1 MYRTTSCN
9 SLRTEHIGQS
19 VTLAGWINSRRDH
32 GGVIFVDLR
41 DREGLTQV
49 VFRPEDFP
57 KLASVL
63 IDHAAEAA
71 TTSKGI
77 DLEKAYSDPLMTSG
91 LNIDER
97 EWEKARALRSEDV
110 ISVTGRVAPR
120 LQGTEN
126 AKIETG
132 EIEIIASELRVLNKA
147 DVPPFPLD
155 DPSVNEDLRLQY
167 RYLDLR
173 TAHMQRNIKLRH
185 RVVKATRDYLDEQG
199 FLEIETPVL
208 SNPTPEGARDFLVPS
223 RLNPGTFYALPQ
235 APQQYKQLL
244 QVAGLEKYFQIARCF
259 RDEDLR
265 ADRQPEFTQIDVE
278 ASFITDVEIQTLIEG
293 LLSRIF
299 KESRGVD
306 IPVPFP
312 RMTYADAMNR
322 YGSDKPDT
330 RFAIELVELTD
341 IFTASTFKV
350 FASVASGGG
359 TIKAI
364 NAKGA
369 AALLSKEQL
378 KKWEEWVKTE
388 FGAKGLAYIKWS
400 VGGEWESPI
409 VKFFSDAEK
418 KALAERMGFAEGDVL
433 FFGAD
438 AKLEPVCE
446 ILGRVRLRCAELLGL
461 LAEKKDQLNFLWVVD
476 FPLLAFSP
484 EDNHWVAVHHPF
496 TRPKAEDVPAMEA
509 GDYGKVRAVAY
520 DVVLN
525 GVELGGGSIRIHERE
540 LQAKLFEVLGVNAEE
555 QQIKFGHILKAF
567 SFGAPPHGG
576 IALGLDRLVMLITG
590 ASSIREVIAFP
601 KNNRG
606 CDLMTS
612 SPVEVDF
619 KQLREVYI
627 QSTAKKL

>member
-41 DREGLTQV
+41 DRDGLTQV
-49 VFRPEDFP
+49 VFRPEEF
-57 KLASVL
+57 AQVSEQS
-63 IDHAAEAA
+63 H
-71 TTSKGI
+71 
-77 DLEKAYSDPLMTSG
+77 G
-91 LNIDER
+91 LR
-97 EWEKARALRSEDV
+97 PEDV
-110 ISVTGRVAPR
+110 ISITGKVSQR
-120 LQGTEN
+120 LPGTEN
-126 AKIETG
+126 ARLETG
-132 EIEIIASELRVLNKA
+132 GIEVVASELRVLNKA

-155 DPSVNEDLRLQY
+155 DPSVNEDLRLHY

-173 TAHMQRNIKLRH
+173 TAPMQRNLKLRH
-185 RVVKATRDYLDEQG
+185 RVVKATRDFLDEQG

-312 RMTYADAMNR
+312 RMAYAEAMNR

-369 AALLSKEQL
+369 AALFSKEQL

-400 VGGEWESPI
+400 TGGEWESPI
-409 VKFFSDAEK
+409 VKFFSNAEK
-418 KALAERMGFAEGDVL
+418 KALAERMGFVEGDVL

-438 AKLEPVCE
+438 AKHDPVCE

-461 LAEKKDQLNFLWVVD
+461 LAAAKDQLNFLWVVD

-496 TRPKAEDVPAMEA
+496 TRPKAEDMPAMEA

-525 GVELGGGSIRIHERE
+525 GVELGGGSIRIHERD

-555 QQIKFGHILKAF
+555 QQVKFGHILKAF

-627 QSTAKKL
+627 QSTAKKP

>member
-9 SLRTEHIGQS
+9 SLRKAHIGQT
-19 VTLAGWINSRRDH
+19 VTLAGWVNTVRDQ

-41 DREGLTQV
+41 DREGVTQI
-49 VFRPEDFP
+49 VF
-57 KLASVL
+57 
-63 IDHAAEAA
+63 
-71 TTSKGI
+71 
-77 DLEKAYSDPLMTSG
+77 
-91 LNIDER
+91 
-97 EWEKARALRSEDV
+97 RSEDKQDATAASHKLRGEDV
-110 ISVTGRVAPR
+110 IQVVGTVSAR

-126 AKIETG
+126 AKLATG
-132 EIEIIASELRVLNKA
+132 EIEVIASELTILNKA
-147 DVPPFPLD
+147 EVPPFPLD
-155 DPSVNEDLRLQY
+155 DPKVNEDLRLEY

-173 TAHMQRNIKLRH
+173 TSHMQRNLKLRH
-185 RVVKATRDYLDEQG
+185 RVVKATRDFLDEAG
-199 FLEIETPVL
+199 FLEIETPIL

-223 RLNPGTFYALPQ
+223 RLNPGSFYALPQ

-265 ADRQPEFTQIDVE
+265 ADRQPEFTQIDLE
-278 ASFITDVEIQTLIEG
+278 ASFVTEQDIQTLVEG
-293 LLSRIF
+293 LLARIF
-299 KESRGVD
+299 KEARGVE
-306 IPVPFP
+306 IPTPFP
-312 RMTYADAMNR
+312 RMPYSEAMNR
-322 YGSDKPDT
+322 FGSDKPDT
-330 RFAIELVELTD
+330 RFGLELVELTG
-341 IFTASTFKV
+341 IFRESQFKV
-350 FASVASGGG
+350 FGSIATGGG

-369 AALLSKEQL
+369 ASLLSKEQL
-378 KKWEEWVKTE
+378 KKWEEWVKVE

-400 VGGEWESPI
+400 AGDVSAWESPI

-418 KALAERMGFAEGDVL
+418 QALIERMGFAEGDVL

-438 AKLEPVCE
+438 AKLDPVCE

-461 LAEKKDQLNFLWVVD
+461 IKANTDKLNFLWVVD

-496 TRPKAEDVPAMEA
+496 TRPKAEDVSLLEA
-509 GDYGKVRAVAY
+509 KEHGKVRAVAY

-525 GVELGGGSIRIHERE
+525 GVELGGGSIRIHEKE
-540 LQAKLFEVLGVNAEE
+540 LQSKMFEVLGVNAEE
-555 QQIKFGHILKAF
+555 QQVKFGHLLKAF

-576 IALGLDRLVMLITG
+576 LALGLDRLVMLISG
-590 ASSIREVIAFP
+590 AESIREVIAFP

-606 CDLMTS
+606 QDLMTH

-627 QSTAKKL
+627 QSTAKEKPKTS